1 MQICYCCID
10 NYYEIMILS
19 LMYCYLIQKNY
30 CHIETMI
37 LSLVYV
43 SILVVLVHIL
53 H

>member
-10 NYYEIMILS
+10 NYYEIMVLS
-19 LMYCYLIQKNY
+19 LMYCYLIQKKY